1 MLEGITALLTTPA
14 DVATSPLDA
23 ERLEFQASLQLLA
36 GRACGV
42 SDALAGAIALNL
54 NGVMSYCAVSGVSD
68 REPGTEIAPD
78 TEPFHE
84 CLIARHPVRVG
95 PVGEPSAFTIAVPVL
110 RDGVAAGFIELT
122 GDREFSEETAQA
134 LSRIADLVAITL
146 DHREAAERA
155 DKLEFTDERLDPPLP
170 ELWHAPEIP
179 AGPQLAKATI
189 ASEISKAPATAPT
202 LEVRTCAAC
211 GFPVSPGRVL
221 CVECEHKRESI
232 HEPES
237 LFTTEA
243 EESWLSAHG
252 YTIASLVVTALT
264 AALIVWLRH

>member
-1 MLEGITALLTTPA
+1 
-14 DVATSPLDA
+14 
-23 ERLEFQASLQLLA
+23 
-36 GRACGV
+36 
-42 SDALAGAIALNL
+42 
-54 NGVMSYCAVSGVSD
+54 
-68 REPGTEIAPD
+68 
-78 TEPFHE
+78 
-84 CLIARHPVRVG
+84 
-95 PVGEPSAFTIAVPVL
+95 
-110 RDGVAAGFIELT
+110 VAAGFIELT

-179 AGPQLAKATI
+179 AGPELAKAGV
-189 ASEISKAPATAPT
+189 ASEKAKASAAART
-202 LEVRTCAAC
+202 LEIRTCAAC
-211 GFPVSPGRVL
+211 GFPVSPGRAL
-221 CVECEHKRESI
+221 CVECEHNRESI

-252 YTIASLVVTALT
+252 YTIASLIVTAIT

>member
-1 MLEGITALLTTPA
+1 MLEGITALLTAPA
-14 DVATSPLDA
+14 DVTTSPLDA

-36 GRACGV
+36 GRACGI

-54 NGVMSYCAVSGVSD
+54 NGVMSYCAVSGISD
-68 REPGTEIAPD
+68 REPGTEIARD
-78 TEPFHE
+78 TEPFHK
-84 CLIARHPVRVG
+84 CLVERHPVRVG
-95 PVGEPSAFTIAVPVL
+95 PVGEPPAFTIAVPVL

-122 GDREFSEETAQA
+122 ADREFSEETAQA
-134 LSRIADLVAITL
+134 LCRIADLVAVTL
-146 DHREAAERA
+146 EHREAAERA
-155 DKLEFTDERLDPPLP
+155 ERLEFNDERLDPPIP

-179 AGPQLAKATI
+179 AEPEPAKAAVVTETSKS
-189 ASEISKAPATAPT
+189 SETTRT

-221 CVECEHKRESI
+221 CVECEHKRDTV
-232 HEPES
+232 HKPES

-252 YTIASLVVTALT
+252 YTIASLVVTAIT